1 MKESVNGNESLHIE
15 FILAINFFNGIFSIL
30 LNHSASIKYT
40 QTHTNIC
47 LIYLFLHTHTSI
59 QKETVYMINNEKMQ
73 SKTGKKSI
81 NH

>member
-40 QTHTNIC
+40 QTHKH
-47 LIYLFLHTHTSI
+47 LFDLPVSTHT
-59 QKETVYMINNEKMQ
+59 QTY
-73 SKTGKKSI
+73 KKKLYT
-81 NH
+81 